1 MKKHPKTI
9 EQEVINFIKRHQLF
23 DDEKKILIALSGGAD
38 SVFALYFFHK
48 YSNKYNITI
57 AAAHVNHSLRGS
69 ESLRDKNF
77 CRKLCGKLD
86 LEFYSKTVNV
96 KSFAKKNKYSIEEA
110 ARILRYKKL
119 EEILAKSKSELIVTA
134 HNADDNSETVLLN
147 IVNGTGLEGLSGIS
161 VKRENIIRP
170 FLCLSKEQITEYLK
184 SENIDFVE
192 DSTNNDLSFRRNF
205 IRKEIL
211 PKLLELN
218 PSLNRVVLNTS
229 EVFSNQKR
237 VLDYFIN
244 ELFEKIVSKKG
255 KDFLID
261 LSELKK
267 YPNEVLGEIL
277 KLTFEDLLK
286 LDFNY
291 NDFLQFQDLI
301 SKQVGTKLEFSQ
313 KFAAIKD
320 RGQIRIVK
328 NSKSLNNIISVSL
341 NSNTQIDGKILEITE
356 LKEIPLKIVRNKNEE
371 ILCADKLE
379 KKLKLRRW
387 KNGDKIQLLGM
398 KGTKKISDVL
408 TDLKIPSSEKE
419 NQMVLLNGND
429 IVYLVGLKISEK
441 YKVTEET
448 KSAVKICLK

>member
-1 MKKHPKTI
+1 
-9 EQEVINFIKRHQLF
+9 
-23 DDEKKILIALSGGAD
+23 
-38 SVFALYFFHK
+38 
-48 YSNKYNITI
+48 
-57 AAAHVNHSLRGS
+57 
-69 ESLRDKNF
+69 
-77 CRKLCGKLD
+77 
-86 LEFYSKTVNV
+86 
-96 KSFAKKNKYSIEEA
+96 
-110 ARILRYKKL
+110 
-119 EEILAKSKSELIVTA
+119 
-134 HNADDNSETVLLN
+134 
-147 IVNGTGLEGLSGIS
+147 
-161 VKRENIIRP
+161 
-170 FLCLSKEQITEYLK
+170 

-419 NQMVLLNGND
+419 HQMVLLNGND